1 MKRKEYLCLSL
12 KQRKW
17 KIKTKMALFKRSRF
31 IHLFLCCDFLIL
43 IKQMHCTAFGT
54 TKYCDLFFFFFFHLT
69 ILQIIETKKIFPV
82 ITNVLEIKYVVIFSP
97 SANTN

>member
-1 MKRKEYLCLSL
+1 MGTTLSTQGVYKRGLRGKGEESEYLCLSL

-17 KIKTKMALFKRSRF
+17 KNKTKMAFFKRSRF

-54 TKYCDLFFFFFFHLT
+54 TKYCDLCFFF
-69 ILQIIETKKIFPV
+69 I
-82 ITNVLEIKYVVIFSP
+82 
-97 SANTN
+97 